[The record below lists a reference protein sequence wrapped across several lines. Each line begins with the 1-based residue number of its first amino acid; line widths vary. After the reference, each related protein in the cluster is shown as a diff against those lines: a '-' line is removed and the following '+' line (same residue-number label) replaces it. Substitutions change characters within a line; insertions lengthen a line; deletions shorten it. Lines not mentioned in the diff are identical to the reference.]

1 MWKILRKRVKGVK
14 PEYLKLSSLSHEER
28 TVLQSKCV
36 GGTKYYSSRKWFN
49 PVYEK
54 LEEILGK
61 GNKSYEK
68 SIRWF
73 LSCTAK
79 AIKHKGQGFFFG
91 KHPSWFKDTDQGIGY
106 TNSEKVLDAL
116 YTQGYIDIWLGY
128 VETWEASEDGTGY
141 KAKGSHPTIV
151 VMKQK
156 YLDLWEGVDMR
167 EMPALKKE
175 SSVIIRDR
183 QTKEEINLQGH
194 AGVKEARATVD
205 RLNKKLSE
213 TDIRIKDELCAS
225 VTYSRIF
232 SDDLESDGRF
242 YVNGGGVQTAP
253 AFLRKT
259 SLHIGEDK
267 TVELD
272 FKAMHPSLLLE
283 MMRITALQEGRE
295 FCVSKDFSPYDVDI
309 DDLIELDQEA
319 IQKQSDLLGAKYD
332 PVRNLK
338 KQCLLVMINANSFV
352 AARSA
357 ISGKLKKDKDRPDPV
372 DRMFAGIV
380 GSVPVSEV
388 LRRIED
394 HNEVISKYMYSDVGI
409 ALMNMDSRIAERVID
424 AILQEDEAVLCYH
437 DSFIVKHYMAEFLEK
452 AMRKAWKDVML
463 NDYYCKIE
471 RK

>member
-1 MWKILRKRVKGVK
+1 MK
-14 PEYLKLSSLSHEER
+14 PEYFRLSSLSHEER

-36 GGTKYYSSRKWFN
+36 SGTKYYSNRKWFN

-54 LEEILGK
+54 LENILGK
-61 GNKSYEK
+61 GNRSHEK

-79 AIKHKGQGFFFG
+79 ALKGNGIGFFFG
-91 KHPSWFKDTDQGIGY
+91 KNTSWFKDTDQGIGY
-106 TNSEKVLDAL
+106 TNSNKVLDEL
-116 YTQGYIDIWLGY
+116 CSQGYIDIWLGY
-128 VETWEASEDGTGY
+128 VEVWEANEDGTGY
-141 KAKGSHPTIV
+141 KAKGSHPSIV

-156 YLDLWEGVDMR
+156 YLDLWEGIDMQ

-183 QTKEEINLQGH
+183 QTKEEITLQGH
-194 AGVKEARATVD
+194 QGVKEVRATVD

-213 TDIRIKDELCAS
+213 TEIRIKDELCAS

-232 SDDLESDGRF
+232 TDDLNSDGRF

-259 SLHIGEDK
+259 SLHIGEHK

-295 FCVSKDFSPYDVDI
+295 FCVSKDFSPYDVEI
-309 DDLIELDQEA
+309 DDLIELDEEA
-319 IQKQSDLLGAKYD
+319 IHKQSELLGVGYN
-332 PVRNLK
+332 PIRNLK

-357 ISGKLKKDKDRPDPV
+357 ISGKIKKDKDRPDPV
-372 DRMFAGIV
+372 DRLFTGIV

-388 LRRIED
+388 LRRIEE
-394 HNEVISKYMYSDVGI
+394 HNDAIAKYMYSDVGI

-437 DSFIVKHYMAEFLEK
+437 DSFIVKHYMADFLEK

>member
-1 MWKILRKRVKGVK
+1 MK

-36 GGTKYYSSRKWFN
+36 SGTKYYSSRKWFN

-54 LEEILGK
+54 LEAILGK
-61 GNKSYEK
+61 GNKSHEK

-79 AIKHKGQGFFFG
+79 AIKNRGEGFFFG

-106 TNSEKVLDAL
+106 TNSDKILDEL
-116 YTQGYIDIWLGY
+116 YVQGYIDIWIGY
-128 VETWEASEDGTGY
+128 VETWEANEDGTGY
-141 KAKGSHPTIV
+141 KAKGSHPSIV

-156 YLDLWEGVDMR
+156 YLDLWKGIDIRDMP
-167 EMPALKKE
+167 EMKKE

-183 QTKEEINLQGH
+183 QTKEEITLQGH
-194 AGVKEARATVD
+194 PGVKEARATVD

-213 TDIRIKDELCAS
+213 TEVRIKDELCAS

-232 SDDLESDGRF
+232 SDDLEKDGRF

-259 SLHIGEDK
+259 SLYIGDHK

-283 MMRITALQEGRE
+283 MMRITAKQEVRE

-319 IQKQSDLLGAKYD
+319 IKRQSELLGANYN

-357 ISGKLKKDKDRPDPV
+357 MSSKLKKDKDKPDPV
-372 DRMFAGIV
+372 DRLFTGIV
-380 GSVPVSEV
+380 GSVPVTEV
-388 LRRIED
+388 LRRIEE
-394 HNEVISKYMYSDVGI
+394 HNDVISKYMYSDVGI

-437 DSFIVKHYMAEFLEK
+437 DSFIVKSYMADFLEK
-452 AMRKAWKDVML
+452 AMQKAWKDVML
-463 NDYYCKIE
+463 DDYYCKIE
-471 RK
+471 KK

>member
-1 MWKILRKRVKGVK
+1 MK

-36 GGTKYYSSRKWFN
+36 SGTKYYSSRKWFN
-49 PVYEK
+49 PIYEK
-54 LEEILGK
+54 LESILGK
-61 GNKSYEK
+61 GNKSHEK

-79 AIKHKGQGFFFG
+79 AIKNRGEGFFFG

-106 TNSEKVLDAL
+106 TNSDKILDEL
-116 YTQGYIDIWLGY
+116 YVQGYIDIWIGY
-128 VETWEASEDGTGY
+128 VETWEANEDGTGY
-141 KAKGSHPTIV
+141 KAKGSHPSIV

-156 YLDLWEGVDMR
+156 YLDLWKGIDIRDMP
-167 EMPALKKE
+167 EMKKE

-183 QTKEEINLQGH
+183 QTKEEITLQGH
-194 AGVKEARATVD
+194 PGVKEARATVD

-213 TDIRIKDELCAS
+213 TEVRIKDELCAS

-232 SDDLESDGRF
+232 SDDLEKDGRF

-259 SLHIGEDK
+259 SLYIGDYK

-283 MMRITALQEGRE
+283 MMRITAKQEGRE
-295 FCVSKDFSPYDVDI
+295 FCVSKDFSPYEVDI

-319 IQKQSDLLGAKYD
+319 IKRQSELLGANYN

-357 ISGKLKKDKDRPDPV
+357 MSSKLKKDKDKPDPV
-372 DRMFAGIV
+372 DRLFTGIV
-380 GSVPVSEV
+380 GSVPVTEV
-388 LRRIED
+388 LRRIEE
-394 HNEVISKYMYSDVGI
+394 HNDVISKYMYSDVGI

-437 DSFIVKHYMAEFLEK
+437 DSFIVKSYMADFLEK

-463 NDYYCKIE
+463 DDYYCKIE
-471 RK
+471 KK

>member
-1 MWKILRKRVKGVK
+1 MK

-36 GGTKYYSSRKWFN
+36 SGTKYYSSRKWFN

-54 LEEILGK
+54 LEAILGK
-61 GNKSYEK
+61 GNKSHEK

-79 AIKHKGQGFFFG
+79 AIKNRGEGFFFG

-106 TNSEKVLDAL
+106 TNSDKILDEL
-116 YTQGYIDIWLGY
+116 YVQGYIDIWIGY
-128 VETWEASEDGTGY
+128 VETWEANEDGTGY
-141 KAKGSHPTIV
+141 KAKGSHPSIV

-156 YLDLWEGVDMR
+156 YLDLWKGIDIRDMP
-167 EMPALKKE
+167 EMKKE

-183 QTKEEINLQGH
+183 QTKEEITLQGH
-194 AGVKEARATVD
+194 PGVKEARATVD

-213 TDIRIKDELCAS
+213 TEVRIKDELCAS

-232 SDDLESDGRF
+232 SDDLEKDGRF

-259 SLHIGEDK
+259 SLYIGDHK

-283 MMRITALQEGRE
+283 MMRITAKQEGRE

-309 DDLIELDQEA
+309 GDLIELDQEA
-319 IQKQSDLLGAKYD
+319 IKRQSELLGANYN

-357 ISGKLKKDKDRPDPV
+357 MSSKLKKDKDKPDPV
-372 DRMFAGIV
+372 DRLFTGIV
-380 GSVPVSEV
+380 GSVPVTEV
-388 LRRIED
+388 LRRIEE
-394 HNEVISKYMYSDVGI
+394 HNDVISKYMYSDVGI

-437 DSFIVKHYMAEFLEK
+437 DSFIVKSYMADFLEK

-463 NDYYCKIE
+463 DDYYCKIE
-471 RK
+471 KK

>member
-1 MWKILRKRVKGVK
+1 MNLVVWVWKMT

-36 GGTKYYSSRKWFN
+36 GGTKYYSNRKWFN

-54 LEEILGK
+54 LVEILGS
-61 GNKSYEK
+61 GNKSHEK
-68 SIRWF
+68 SVRWF

-79 AIKHKGQGFFFG
+79 ALRNKGSGFFFG

-106 TNSEKVLDAL
+106 TNSVKILDEL
-116 YTQGYIDIWLGY
+116 YLNGYIDIWIGY
-128 VETWEASEDGTGY
+128 VETWEQGDGGIGY
-141 KAKGSHPTIV
+141 KAQVAHPSIV

-156 YLDLWEGVDMR
+156 YLDLWEGIDMK

-183 QTKEEINLQGH
+183 QTKEEITLQGH
-194 AGVKEARATVD
+194 SGVKEARATVD

-213 TDIRIKDELCAS
+213 TEIRIKDELCAS

-232 SDDLESDGRF
+232 SDDLNSDGRF

-259 SLHIGEDK
+259 SLYIGDDK

-283 MMRITALQEGRE
+283 MMRISAIQEGRE
-295 FCVSKDFSPYDVDI
+295 FCVGKDFSPYDVYI

-319 IQKQSDLLGAKYD
+319 IEKQSALLGSKYD

-357 ISGKLKKDKDRPDPV
+357 VSSKLKKDKDRPDPV

-437 DSFIVKHYMAEFLEK
+437 DSFIVKQHMAEFLEK

-471 RK
+471 KK

>member
-1 MWKILRKRVKGVK
+1 MAHN
-14 PEYLKLSSLSHEER
+14 YLELSSLSHEER

-36 GGTKYYSSRKWFN
+36 GGTKYYSDRKWFN

-54 LEEILGK
+54 LVEILGN
-61 GNKSYEK
+61 GNKSHEK
-68 SIRWF
+68 SVRWF

-79 AIKHKGQGFFFG
+79 ALRNKGSGFFFG

-106 TNSEKVLDAL
+106 TNSVKILDEL
-116 YTQGYIDIWLGY
+116 CSKGYIDIWLGY
-128 VETWEASEDGTGY
+128 VETWTQCENSSGY
-141 KAKGSHPTIV
+141 MAQTTHPSIV

-156 YLDLWEGVDMR
+156 YLDLWKGIDME

-183 QTKEEINLQGH
+183 QTKEEITLQGH
-194 AGVKEARATVD
+194 PGVKEARATVD

-213 TDIRIKDELCAS
+213 TEIRIKDELCAS

-259 SLHIGEDK
+259 SLYIGDDK

-283 MMRITALQEGRE
+283 MMRISALQEGRE
-295 FCVSKDFSPYDVDI
+295 FCVGKDFSPYDVYI
-309 DDLIELDQEA
+309 DDLIEIDQEA
-319 IQKQSDLLGAKYD
+319 IEKQSELLGSGYN
-332 PVRNLK
+332 PIRNLK

-357 ISGKLKKDKDRPDPV
+357 VSGKIKRDKDRPDPV
-372 DRMFAGIV
+372 DRLFTGIV

-388 LRRIED
+388 LRRIEE
-394 HNEVISKYMYSDVGI
+394 HNQVISKYMYSDVGI

>member
-1 MWKILRKRVKGVK
+1 M
-14 PEYLKLSSLSHEER
+14 E
-28 TVLQSKCV
+28 
-36 GGTKYYSSRKWFN
+36 
-49 PVYEK
+49 
-54 LEEILGK
+54 
-61 GNKSYEK
+61 
-68 SIRWF
+68 
-73 LSCTAK
+73 
-79 AIKHKGQGFFFG
+79 
-91 KHPSWFKDTDQGIGY
+91 
-106 TNSEKVLDAL
+106 
-116 YTQGYIDIWLGY
+116 
-128 VETWEASEDGTGY
+128 
-141 KAKGSHPTIV
+141 
-151 VMKQK
+151 
-156 YLDLWEGVDMR
+156 

-183 QTKEEINLQGH
+183 QTKEEITLQGH
-194 AGVKEARATVD
+194 PGVKEARATVD

-213 TDIRIKDELCAS
+213 TEIRIKDELCAS

-232 SDDLESDGRF
+232 SDDLENDGRF

-259 SLHIGEDK
+259 SLYIGDDK

-283 MMRITALQEGRE
+283 MMRISALQEGRE
-295 FCVSKDFSPYDVDI
+295 FCVGKDFSPYDVYI

-319 IQKQSDLLGAKYD
+319 IGKQSELLGSGYN
-332 PVRNLK
+332 PVRSLK

-357 ISGKLKKDKDRPDPV
+357 VSGKIKRDKDRPDPV
-372 DRMFAGIV
+372 DRLFTGII

-388 LRRIED
+388 LRRIEE
-394 HNEVISKYMYSDVGI
+394 HNQVISKYMYSDVGI

-437 DSFIVKHYMAEFLEK
+437 DSFIVKHYMADFLEK

-463 NDYYCKIE
+463 SDYYCKIE
-471 RK
+471 KK